1 MEKKN
6 GRTMWMKEEL
16 SCCKGTSDELTKV
29 TMTGN
34 GEEERKKNVDEGG
47 TELL

>member
-16 SCCKGTSDELTKV
+16 CCCKGTSDELIKV

-34 GEEERKKNVDEGG
+34 GEEERKNNVDEGG
-47 TELL
+47 TVLL